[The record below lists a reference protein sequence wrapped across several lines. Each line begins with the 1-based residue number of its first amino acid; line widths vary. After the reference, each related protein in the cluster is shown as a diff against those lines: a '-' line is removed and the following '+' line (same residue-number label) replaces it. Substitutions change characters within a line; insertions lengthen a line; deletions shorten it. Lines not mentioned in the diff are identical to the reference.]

1 MEKSRIA
8 LAFALSLAV
17 MLVWQYFFAP
27 PPPPPA
33 MRRLRWQPGGRRR
46 LNRQ

>member
-27 PPPPPA
+27 PPPPP
-33 MRRLRWQPGGRRR
+33 RRCGGSGGSRAVGGV
-46 LNRQ
+46 

>member
-27 PPPPPA
+27 PPPP
-33 MRRLRWQPGGRRR
+33 RRCGGSGGSRAVGGV
-46 LNRQ
+46 

>member
-27 PPPPPA
+27 PPPPA